1 MTEPEVSRIGLRSI
15 GTLLEPLKHYLKFS
29 KLWTD
34 NVVFRLHCKVTAFI
48 LFLSS
53 IIISVG
59 QIFGDPINCIVDSEV
74 SILRNTVPS
83 HFIIFKVC
91 KAFKIKI
98 INQLY
103 TEPIT
108 NLSLVNIKSIE
119 TSKKWGSPSSL
130 LVIFWLL

>member
-1 MTEPEVSRIGLRSI
+1 MSEAEVNKIALLSI
-15 GTLLEPLKHYLKFS
+15 GTLLEPLQHYLKFS
-29 KLWTD
+29 TIWID

-48 LFLSS
+48 LFLSC

-91 KAFKIKI
+91 KAFKIK
-98 INQLY
+98 NY
-103 TEPIT
+103 
-108 NLSLVNIKSIE
+108 KSPRHRADNKLE
-119 TSKKWGSPSSL
+119 FSKYKKY
-130 LVIFWLL
+130 

>member
-1 MTEPEVSRIGLRSI
+1 MSEAEVSRIGLLSI

-29 KLWTD
+29 KLWID

-59 QIFGDPINCIVDSEV
+59 QIFGDPINCIVDSV

-83 HFIIFKVC
+83 LHY
-91 KAFKIKI
+91 
-98 INQLY
+98 L
-103 TEPIT
+103 
-108 NLSLVNIKSIE
+108 
-119 TSKKWGSPSSL
+119 
-130 LVIFWLL
+130 